1 MLNKPSRLPAGN
13 ALIIIVTLAVTALV
27 VYCYPHGS
35 TNRYKYKVGQVWNYA
50 KLVAPYDIDIYP
62 DSLTVSKRVD
72 SIRASHIPVYTP
84 RPIDVNSMIK
94 QVDSLIMKVPDSV
107 AFGGFF
113 KYPDTAPFIKEVNNI
128 LLAAYKTGVY
138 SENTTNAQSTKQ
150 KYIKIASSP
159 TELTKV
165 AVDSVL
171 TPSKLY
177 ERLDKAA
184 TRYNCHPILINSGV
198 NGVLTESMVYD
209 TDLNT
214 SILNQAIGEA
224 KAPNRRIV
232 KNETIVDNGTVI
244 NEEIYNW
251 LQNYERVVA
260 ERETGTAR
268 SELMTVIG
276 QIFYVLLLMAVLLG
290 YIYFYDPMITRSVK
304 TMIFLLSMIGLFIVF
319 EALLNAFIPGKGV
332 YIVPLVIIPI
342 LLLVYLNGRVALMTG
357 FVTTLL
363 VAPMAIYS
371 LEFIFL
377 QFVAM
382 SIAVYSLRDLSQRS
396 QLLRTSA
403 MVIGAYLISYT
414 ALTVM
419 ANGSFDNFSWRM
431 IGSLTLSGAL
441 TAMAY
446 VLMSLI
452 ERMFGFVSNVTLVE
466 LSDTNNPLLRQ
477 LSDECPGTFQHSIA
491 VSNLAAEAARLI
503 GANPTLTRAGALYHD
518 IGKLKNPI
526 FFTEN
531 QHGVT
536 PHDGLS
542 PIKSA
547 EIIISHV
554 SEGLKRAEKAGLPAV
569 IRDFIAQHHG
579 KGQAKYFYYTYCK
592 QHPDENVDPAPF
604 TYPGPNPLTRE
615 ASVLM
620 MADAVEAA
628 SRSLKEHTPEAI
640 KSLVDKIIDSQ
651 IADGLHN
658 DSALS
663 FRDVSTIKD
672 TFTRRLMTM
681 YHSRI
686 SYPDDPNKKKSPTTA

>member
-1 MLNKPSRLPAGN
+1 M
-13 ALIIIVTLAVTALV
+13 
-27 VYCYPHGS
+27 
-35 TNRYKYKVGQVWNYA
+35 
-50 KLVAPYDIDIYP
+50 
-62 DSLTVSKRVD
+62 
-72 SIRASHIPVYTP
+72 
-84 RPIDVNSMIK
+84 
-94 QVDSLIMKVPDSV
+94 
-107 AFGGFF
+107 
-113 KYPDTAPFIKEVNNI
+113 
-128 LLAAYKTGVY
+128 
-138 SENTTNAQSTKQ
+138 
-150 KYIKIASSP
+150 
-159 TELTKV
+159 
-165 AVDSVL
+165 
-171 TPSKLY
+171 
-177 ERLDKAA
+177 
-184 TRYNCHPILINSGV
+184 
-198 NGVLTESMVYD
+198 
-209 TDLNT
+209 
-214 SILNQAIGEA
+214 
-224 KAPNRRIV
+224 
-232 KNETIVDNGTVI
+232 
-244 NEEIYNW
+244 
-251 LQNYERVVA
+251 
-260 ERETGTAR
+260 
-268 SELMTVIG
+268 
-276 QIFYVLLLMAVLLG
+276 
-290 YIYFYDPMITRSVK
+290 
-304 TMIFLLSMIGLFIVF
+304 
-319 EALLNAFIPGKGV
+319 
-332 YIVPLVIIPI
+332 
-342 LLLVYLNGRVALMTG
+342 
-357 FVTTLL
+357 
-363 VAPMAIYS
+363 
-371 LEFIFL
+371 
-377 QFVAM
+377 
-382 SIAVYSLRDLSQRS
+382 
-396 QLLRTSA
+396 
-403 MVIGAYLISYT
+403 
-414 ALTVM
+414 
-419 ANGSFDNFSWRM
+419 
-431 IGSLTLSGAL
+431 
-441 TAMAY
+441 
-446 VLMSLI
+446 
-452 ERMFGFVSNVTLVE
+452 
-466 LSDTNNPLLRQ
+466 
-477 LSDECPGTFQHSIA
+477 
-491 VSNLAAEAARLI
+491 SNLAAEAARLI